1 MRDNTAVDHPFAT
14 FAKPAEGGAISRLLR
29 AVPTGVL
36 LAGCTLL
43 AGCLDGAPDDVQVS
57 ETAQYA
63 TVSSYTS
70 SGCSTAVV
78 IGLSKQIADE
88 ISCQSPTLL
97 KRFEP
102 TTRLQITSSAVLP
115 YLHSTA
121 KTDLEAVAASR
132 TVQINSAFRTLPQQ
146 YLLYRWYQQG
156 RCGISAAA
164 QPGRSNHQSG
174 RALDVSNYSSLIS
187 AMSAKGWAHDVQGD
201 PVHFDHLSSPDIR
214 GKDVLAFQR
223 LWNRNHPT
231 DRISEDGAY
240 GPQTEARLK
249 QAPATGF
256 AVGPTCANANTNIA
270 VDVMSVDGPDRAQ
283 PQTRVHYRLML
294 QNNGGANWPGTT
306 VLRTTGASQLQDPS
320 WLSPTEITDLGS
332 PIEIGAMGE
341 IAFDITTPNVAD
353 ETPIFEQL
361 ELHDGTNTIGTVN
374 LALTVVPGMEEPT
387 SGEADDQYD
396 AQEVAGG
403 CSATGG
409 TSSPTGVALGL
420 ALLALV
426 RRRRR

>member
-1 MRDNTAVDHPFAT
+1 M
-14 FAKPAEGGAISRLLR
+14 
-29 AVPTGVL
+29 VPTGVL
-36 LAGCTLL
+36 LAGCSLL
-43 AGCLDGAPDDVQVS
+43 AGCLDGASDDVEVS

-121 KTDLEAVAASR
+121 KTDLEAVASTR

-156 RCGISAAA
+156 RCGITAAA
-164 QPGRSNHQSG
+164 TPGRSNHQSG
-174 RALDVSNYSSLIS
+174 RAIDVSNYSTLIS
-187 AMSAKGWAHDVQGD
+187 AMSAKGWAHDVPGD
-201 PVHFDHLSSPDIR
+201 AVHFDHLSSPDIR

-223 LWNRNHPT
+223 LWNRNHPA
-231 DRISEDGAY
+231 DKIAEDGAY

-256 AVGPTCANANTNIA
+256 AIGPTCMTPNMMFA
-270 VDVMSVDGPDRAQ
+270 VDVLSVDGPDRAQ
-283 PQTRVHYRLML
+283 PQSRAHYRVTL
-294 QNNGGANWPGTT
+294 QNNGQADWPGTA
-306 VLRTTGASQLQDPS
+306 VLRVASGTTQLHDPS
-320 WLSPTEITDLGS
+320 WISPTEISDLGA
-332 PIEIGAMGE
+332 PIAAGTMGE
-341 IAFDITTPNVAD
+341 IAFDITTPAVTE

-361 ELHDGTNTIGTVN
+361 ELSDGGSTIGTVN
-374 LALTVVPGMEEPT
+374 IALTVVPGMEEPT

-409 TSSPTGVALGL
+409 GSSSTGVVLGL
-420 ALLALV
+420 ALVALA